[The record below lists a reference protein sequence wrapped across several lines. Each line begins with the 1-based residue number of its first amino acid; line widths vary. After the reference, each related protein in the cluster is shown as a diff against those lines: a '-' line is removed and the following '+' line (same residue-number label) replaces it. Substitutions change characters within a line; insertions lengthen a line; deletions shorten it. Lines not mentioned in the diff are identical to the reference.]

1 MIVLTNFEH
10 KTHTGNGNRCKLA
23 KIWLGKTRGITS
35 SKLILWQVF
44 SYFEPL
50 CSIEEQGEKIRNN
63 GLAKI
68 SYY

>member
-1 MIVLTNFEH
+1 MSIKLIPGH
-10 KTHTGNGNRCKLA
+10 GNRCKLA
-23 KIWLGKTRGITS
+23 EIWLGKTREITS

-44 SYFEPL
+44 SYLEPL